1 MVGANAFLKPW
12 VSLCKAIQ
20 KTKQE
25 EIPHCEAHL
34 NSDGWEH
41 PLSSFLILPLTPVPK
56 ESCMALPNERPGK
69 SGSLGTPGSGLT
81 VFLLEVLR
89 ERKLCLKAE
98 KAPSSGN
105 PSSCSSLL
113 QIGCSYQGLPLHL
126 SILKP
131 WTSHLTFLAHYLC
144 LWKQCIVGIFGF
156 FFLITFLCVYFDQN
170 WLTCFPE
177 VLHRFFMM
185 LNNNTLH
192 ACVIS
197 QILSHV

>member
-1 MVGANAFLKPW
+1 MQSYSEDKAGGNPSLWSTPELRWVGTSPLFL
-12 VSLCKAIQ
+12 
-20 KTKQE
+20 
-25 EIPHCEAHL
+25 PHP
-34 NSDGWEH
+34 S
-41 PLSSFLILPLTPVPK
+41 LTPVPK
-56 ESCMALPNERPGK
+56 ESCIVLPNERPGK